1 MASYERWEERQRDAG
16 RSPRQP
22 RPPRARRPAGQPT
35 PVPRPMSVNVTLPQR
50 TFREWIVAGF
60 GIGIGL
66 ILLYLAIGITVLI
79 VTAVCTSVVLP
90 KPW

>member
-1 MASYERWEERQRDAG
+1 
-16 RSPRQP
+16 
-22 RPPRARRPAGQPT
+22 
-35 PVPRPMSVNVTLPQR
+35 MSVNVTLPQR